1 MLPDPTSTAEI
12 SPQQWHAMEHK
23 EGICLI
29 DCRELEEWEFS
40 RLEGATH
47 MPLSDFI
54 ECSKPL
60 LERPD
65 QPVVIYCHHGVR
77 SLHATHWL
85 RQQGMHSVFS
95 LEGGIHRWALEID
108 SSVPLY

>member
-1 MLPDPTSTAEI
+1 
-12 SPQQWHAMEHK
+12 
-23 EGICLI
+23 
-29 DCRELEEWEFS
+29 
-40 RLEGATH
+40 

-54 ECSKPL
+54 ECTKHL

-65 QPVVIYCHHGVR
+65 QALVIYCHHGVR

>member
-1 MLPDPTSTAEI
+1 
-12 SPQQWHAMEHK
+12 
-23 EGICLI
+23 
-29 DCRELEEWEFS
+29 
-40 RLEGATH
+40 
-47 MPLSDFI
+47 
-54 ECSKPL
+54 
-60 LERPD
+60 
-65 QPVVIYCHHGVR
+65 YCHHGVR